1 MGTGAFSV
9 IAFLRGRVAFL
20 GPGYVDL
27 DVRDVGYRVHVCDRT
42 HAALNLGDT
51 AFLYTHHHVREDGWA
66 LYGFETIE
74 ERALFER
81 LLAVSGIGPKLA
93 LQVIGAAGVGEIVA
107 AILAEDA
114 ESLSR
119 LPGIGR
125 KLASR
130 LVVEL
135 REKLDDL
142 ASSALRPPS
151 SAPGSQG
158 STAEDAVSALV
169 ALGYRPREAEEAVSA
184 VGRGRQSVEDTI
196 KAALTYLYARDARTE
211 PLSQP

>member
-1 MGTGAFSV
+1 M

-42 HAALNLGDT
+42 HAALNPGDT

-66 LYGFETIE
+66 LYGFETVE

-81 LLAVSGIGPKLA
+81 LVAVSGIGPKLA
-93 LQVIGAAGVGEIVA
+93 LQVIGATGVSEMVA

-114 ESLSR
+114 EGLSR

-130 LVVEL
+130 LIVEL
-135 REKLDDL
+135 REKVTDL
-142 ASSALRPPS
+142 APAALY
-151 SAPGSQG
+151 APGPASRPQG
-158 STAEDAVSALV
+158 RAEEDAVSALV
-169 ALGYRPREAEEAVSA
+169 ALGYRLREAEEAVSA
-184 VGRGRQSVEDTI
+184 VGKGHQSVEETI
-196 KAALTYLYARDARTE
+196 KAALTYLYAREARTE
-211 PLSQP
+211 PLSKP

>member
-1 MGTGAFSV
+1 M

-42 HAALNLGDT
+42 HQALRLDDV
-51 AFLYTHHHVREDGWA
+51 AFLYTHQHVREDGLA
-66 LYGFETIE
+66 LFGFESVE

-81 LLAVSGIGPKLA
+81 LVGVSGIGPKLA
-93 LQVIGAAGVGEIVA
+93 LQIIGAAGVGEIVS

-114 ESLSR
+114 DNLSR

-135 REKLDDL
+135 REKLGDL
-142 ASSALRPPS
+142 APAALRQ
-151 SAPGSQG
+151 AATERRAQAG
-158 STAEDAVSALV
+158 AEEDAVSALV
-169 ALGYRPREAEEAVSA
+169 ALGFRPREAEEAVAA
-184 VGRGRQSVEDTI
+184 VGKGRQSVEDTV
-196 KAALTYLYARDARTE
+196 KAALTYLYVQSARTE

>member
-1 MGTGAFSV
+1 M

-27 DVRDVGYRVHVCDRT
+27 DVRDVGYRVYVCERT
-42 HAALNLGDT
+42 LAALGLGDT
-51 AFLYTHHHVREDGWA
+51 AFLYTHHHIREDGWA
-66 LYGFETIE
+66 LYGFETSE
-74 ERALFER
+74 ERSLFER
-81 LLAVSGIGPKLA
+81 LVAVSGIGPKLA
-93 LQVIGAAGVGEIVA
+93 LQILGSAGVGEIVA
-107 AILAEDA
+107 AIVSEDVDG
-114 ESLSR
+114 LSR

-142 ASSALRPPS
+142 ASSALMSLPRPRSPENP
-151 SAPGSQG
+151 A
-158 STAEDAVSALV
+158 AEDAVSALV

-184 VGRGRQSVEDTI
+184 VGKGHQSVEETL

-211 PLSQP
+211 PLSQS

>member
-42 HAALNLGDT
+42 QAALNLGDS

-66 LYGFETIE
+66 LYGFETVE

-81 LLAVSGIGPKLA
+81 LVAVSGIGPKLA
-93 LQVIGAAGVGEIVA
+93 LQAIGAAGVGEIVA
-107 AILAEDA
+107 AILGEDVDG
-114 ESLSR
+114 LSR

-130 LVVEL
+130 LIVEL

-142 ASSALRPPS
+142 APSALHAPLRS
-151 SAPGSQG
+151 SDSERSA
-158 STAEDAVSALV
+158 ADDAVSALM
-169 ALGYRPREAEEAVSA
+169 ALGYRPREAEEAVA
-184 VGRGRQSVEDTI
+184 AAGRGHASVEDTI

>member
-1 MGTGAFSV
+1 M
-9 IAFLRGRVAFL
+9 IAFLRGRVAFV

-42 HAALNLGDT
+42 QAALNPGDT
-51 AFLYTHHHVREDGWA
+51 AFLYTYHHVREDGWA
-66 LYGFETIE
+66 LYGFETTE

-81 LLAVSGIGPKLA
+81 LVGVSGIGPKLA

-114 ESLSR
+114 ETLSR

-130 LVVEL
+130 VVVEL

-142 ASSALRPPS
+142 APIALR
-151 SAPGSQG
+151 APAPASLTT
-158 STAEDAVSALV
+158 SRTADDAVSALV
-169 ALGYRPREAEEAVSA
+169 ALGYRPREAEEAVLA
-184 VGRGRQSVEDTI
+184 VGAGRQSVEETI
-196 KAALTYLYARDARTE
+196 KAALTYLYARDAKTE
-211 PLSQP
+211 PLSHA

>member
-1 MGTGAFSV
+1 M

-66 LYGFETIE
+66 LYGFETVE

-81 LLAVSGIGPKLA
+81 LVAVSGIGPKLA
-93 LQVIGAAGVGEIVA
+93 LQVIGATGVSEMVA

-114 ESLSR
+114 ERLSR

-130 LVVEL
+130 LIVEL
-135 REKLDDL
+135 REKVSDL
-142 ASSALRPPS
+142 APAALH
-151 SAPGSQG
+151 APGPASRPQG
-158 STAEDAVSALV
+158 RAEEDAVSALV
-169 ALGYRPREAEEAVSA
+169 ALGYRLREAEEAVSA
-184 VGRGRQSVEDTI
+184 VGKGHQSVEETI
-196 KAALTYLYARDARTE
+196 KAALTYLYAREARTE
-211 PLSQP
+211 PLSKP